1 VPSGPSNGTRV
12 APILRV
18 AVGGVLVK
26 FSKLFVLLALVV
38 LAVSVAK
45 ADTIDPTVIIRQVD
59 PVPVPITDP
68 NGTIPLSFSATAN
81 VFAFQNDTG
90 TLLYSLSL
98 TLFGFPQG
106 LDFNFGTNPGDG
118 IFSSF
123 AKNVN
128 QDGSQ
133 SLLFFGIDD
142 SHTGLLPSTG
152 CNLESD
158 GDADD
163 FCGPVYTIEIDGIP
177 ANDFVFGTATVSTP
191 EPATLLL
198 LSTGLVGLA
207 AFRRRRSSPQA

>member
-1 VPSGPSNGTRV
+1 MF
-12 APILRV
+12 
-18 AVGGVLVK
+18 LV
-26 FSKLFVLLALVV
+26 VALVV
-38 LAVSVAK
+38 LATSAAR

-68 NGTIPLSFSATAN
+68 NATTLLAFSANQNT
-81 VFAFQNDTG
+81 FAFQNDTG

-106 LDFNFGTNPGDG
+106 LDFNFGDNPGDG
-118 IFSSF
+118 IFAGFS
-123 AKNVN
+123 KTVN

-133 SLLFFGIDD
+133 TLLFSGIDD
-142 SHTGLLPSTG
+142 SHTGLLPSTS
-152 CNLESD
+152 CNFDND

-177 ANDFVFGTATVSTP
+177 ANEYVFGTATVSTP

-198 LSTGLVGLA
+198 LSTGLIGIAGL
-207 AFRRRRSSPQA
+207 RRRRSSSQA

>member
-1 VPSGPSNGTRV
+1 M
-12 APILRV
+12 
-18 AVGGVLVK
+18 K
-26 FSKLFVLLALVV
+26 FSKVFLLLAVV
-38 LAVSVAK
+38 ILAASAAK

-59 PVPVPITDP
+59 PPPVPITDP
-68 NGTIPLSFSATAN
+68 NGTIPLSFSAN
-81 VFAFQNDTG
+81 QNIFAFQNDTG

-106 LDFNFGTNPGDG
+106 LDFNFGSNPGDG

-123 AKNVN
+123 SKTVN

-133 SLLFFGIDD
+133 TLLFFGIDD

-163 FCGPVYTIEIDGIP
+163 FCGPVYTIELDGIP

>member
-1 VPSGPSNGTRV
+1 M
-12 APILRV
+12 
-18 AVGGVLVK
+18 K
-26 FSKLFVLLALVV
+26 FSKLFLSLALVV

-59 PVPVPITDP
+59 PSPVLITDP
-68 NGTIPLSFSATAN
+68 NGTTPLAFSANQN

-106 LDFNFGTNPGDG
+106 LDFNFGDNPGDG

-123 AKNVN
+123 SKTVN

-133 SLLFFGIDD
+133 TLLFFGIDEL
-142 SHTGLLPSTG
+142 HTGLLPSTS
-152 CNLESD
+152 CNFDND

-163 FCGPVYTIEIDGIP
+163 F
-177 ANDFVFGTATVSTP
+177 
-191 EPATLLL
+191 
-198 LSTGLVGLA
+198 
-207 AFRRRRSSPQA
+207 

>member
-1 VPSGPSNGTRV
+1 MALGLHLLARSVTE
-12 APILRV
+12 
-18 AVGGVLVK
+18 GVHVK
-26 FSKLFVLLALVV
+26 FSKLFLLLALVV

-59 PVPVPITDP
+59 PPPVAITDP
-68 NGTIPLSFSATAN
+68 NGTIPLSFSAN
-81 VFAFQNDTG
+81 QNIFAFQNDTG

-98 TLFGFPQG
+98 MLFGFPQG

-123 AKNVN
+123 SKTLN

-133 SLLFFGIDD
+133 TLLFFGIDG

-177 ANDFVFGTATVSTP
+177 ANEFVFGTATVSTP

-207 AFRRRRSSPQA
+207 AFRKRRSSPQA

>member
-1 VPSGPSNGTRV
+1 MALGLHFLARSGTE
-12 APILRV
+12 
-18 AVGGVLVK
+18 GVHVK
-26 FSKLFVLLALVV
+26 FSKLFLLLALVV

-59 PVPVPITDP
+59 PPPVLITDP
-68 NGTIPLSFSATAN
+68 NGTIPLAFSVN
-81 VFAFQNDTG
+81 QNIFAFQNNTG

-106 LDFNFGTNPGDG
+106 LDFNFGDNPGDG

-123 AKNVN
+123 SKTVN

-133 SLLFFGIDD
+133 TLLFFGIDEL
-142 SHTGLLPSTG
+142 HTGLLPSTS
-152 CNLESD
+152 CNFDND

-163 FCGPVYTIEIDGIP
+163 FCGPVYTIELDGIP

-207 AFRRRRSSPQA
+207 AFRKRRSSPQA

>member
-1 VPSGPSNGTRV
+1 MALGLHFLACSGTE
-12 APILRV
+12 
-18 AVGGVLVK
+18 GVHVK
-26 FSKLFVLLALVV
+26 FSKLFLLLALVV

-59 PVPVPITDP
+59 PPPVAITDP
-68 NGTIPLSFSATAN
+68 NGTIPLAFSAN
-81 VFAFQNDTG
+81 QNIFAFQNDTG

-98 TLFGFPQG
+98 MLFGFPQG
-106 LDFNFGTNPGDG
+106 LDFNFGDNPGDG

-123 AKNVN
+123 SKTVN

-133 SLLFFGIDD
+133 TLLFFGIDEF
-142 SHTGLLPSTG
+142 HTGLLPSTG
-152 CNLESD
+152 CSLESD

-163 FCGPVYTIEIDGIP
+163 FCGPVYTIELDGIP
-177 ANDFVFGTATVSTP
+177 PNDFVFGTATVSTP

-207 AFRRRRSSPQA
+207 AFRKRRSSPQA

>member
-1 VPSGPSNGTRV
+1 
-12 APILRV
+12 
-18 AVGGVLVK
+18 VK

-38 LAVSVAK
+38 LAVSAAK

-68 NGTIPLSFSATAN
+68 NGTIPLSFSANAN

-123 AKNVN
+123 SKNVN

-133 SLLFFGIDD
+133 TLLFFGIDD

-191 EPATLLL
+191 EPATLFL

>member
-1 VPSGPSNGTRV
+1 M
-12 APILRV
+12 APGLHLLARSV
-18 AVGGVLVK
+18 TEGVLVK
-26 FSKLFVLLALVV
+26 FSKLFLLLALVV

-59 PVPVPITDP
+59 PPPVAITDP
-68 NGTIPLSFSATAN
+68 NGTIPLSFSANAN
-81 VFAFQNDTG
+81 VFGFQNDTG

-98 TLFGFPQG
+98 TLFGYPQG
-106 LDFNFGTNPGDG
+106 LDFNFGDNPGDG

-123 AKNVN
+123 SKTLN

-133 SLLFFGIDD
+133 TLLFFGIDD
-142 SHTGLLPSTG
+142 SHTGLVPSFG

-177 ANDFVFGTATVSTP
+177 ANEFVFGTATVSTP

-207 AFRRRRSSPQA
+207 AFRKRRSSPQA

>member
-1 VPSGPSNGTRV
+1 MALGLHLLARSVTE
-12 APILRV
+12 
-18 AVGGVLVK
+18 GVLVK
-26 FSKLFVLLALVV
+26 FSKLFLLLALAL

-59 PVPVPITDP
+59 PPPVLITDP
-68 NGTIPLSFSATAN
+68 NGTIPLAFSAN
-81 VFAFQNDTG
+81 QNIFAFQNDTG

-106 LDFNFGTNPGDG
+106 LDFNFGNNPGDG

-123 AKNVN
+123 SKTVN

-133 SLLFFGIDD
+133 TLLFFGIDEL
-142 SHTGLLPSTG
+142 HTGLLPSTS
-152 CNLESD
+152 CNFDND

-163 FCGPVYTIEIDGIP
+163 FCGPVYTIELDGIP
-177 ANDFVFGTATVSTP
+177 ANDYVFGTATVSTP

-207 AFRRRRSSPQA
+207 AFRKRRSSPQA

>member
-1 VPSGPSNGTRV
+1 
-12 APILRV
+12 
-18 AVGGVLVK
+18 VK
-26 FSKLFVLLALVV
+26 FSKLFLLLALAV

-59 PVPVPITDP
+59 PPPVLITDP
-68 NGTIPLSFSATAN
+68 NGTIPLAFSAN
-81 VFAFQNDTG
+81 QNIFAFQNDTG

-106 LDFNFGTNPGDG
+106 LDFNFGDNPGDG

-123 AKNVN
+123 SKTVN

-133 SLLFFGIDD
+133 TLLFFGIDEL
-142 SHTGLLPSTG
+142 HTGLLPSTS
-152 CNLESD
+152 CNFDND

-163 FCGPVYTIEIDGIP
+163 FCGPVYTIELDGIP

>member
-1 VPSGPSNGTRV
+1 MALGLHLFPRP
-12 APILRV
+12 
-18 AVGGVLVK
+18 VGGVPVK

-38 LAVSVAK
+38 LAVSAAK

-68 NGTIPLSFSATAN
+68 NGTIPLSFSANAN

-123 AKNVN
+123 SKNVN

-133 SLLFFGIDD
+133 TLLFFGIDD

>member
-1 VPSGPSNGTRV
+1 
-12 APILRV
+12 
-18 AVGGVLVK
+18 VK
-26 FSKLFVLLALVV
+26 FSKLFLLLALVV

-59 PVPVPITDP
+59 PPPVAITDP
-68 NGTIPLSFSATAN
+68 NGTIPLSFSANAN
-81 VFAFQNDTG
+81 VFGFQNDTG

-98 TLFGFPQG
+98 TLFGYPQG
-106 LDFNFGTNPGDG
+106 LDFNFGDNPGDG

-123 AKNVN
+123 SKTLN

-133 SLLFFGIDD
+133 TLLFFGIDD
-142 SHTGLLPSTG
+142 SHTGLVPSFG

-177 ANDFVFGTATVSTP
+177 ANEFVFGTATVSTP

-207 AFRRRRSSPQA
+207 AFRKRRSSPQA

>member
-1 VPSGPSNGTRV
+1 
-12 APILRV
+12 
-18 AVGGVLVK
+18 VLVK

-123 AKNVN
+123 AKTVN

>member
-1 VPSGPSNGTRV
+1 
-12 APILRV
+12 
-18 AVGGVLVK
+18 VK
-26 FSKLFVLLALVV
+26 FSKLFVLLALIV

-123 AKNVN
+123 AKTVN

>member
-1 VPSGPSNGTRV
+1 MALGLHLWPALQSE
-12 APILRV
+12 
-18 AVGGVLVK
+18 GVLVK
-26 FSKLFVLLALVV
+26 FSKVFLLLALVV

-59 PVPVPITDP
+59 PPPVPITDP
-68 NGTIPLSFSATAN
+68 NGTIPLSFSASAN

-98 TLFGFPQG
+98 TLFGYPQG
-106 LDFNFGTNPGDG
+106 LDFNFGDNPGDG

-123 AKNVN
+123 SKTIN

-133 SLLFFGIDD
+133 TLLFFGIDEF
-142 SHTGLLPSTG
+142 HTGLLPSTG
-152 CNLESD
+152 CNVDSD

-163 FCGPVYTIEIDGIP
+163 FCGPVYTIELDGIP
-177 ANDFVFGTATVSTP
+177 PNEFVFGTATVSTP

>member
-1 VPSGPSNGTRV
+1 
-12 APILRV
+12 
-18 AVGGVLVK
+18 VK

-38 LAVSVAK
+38 LAVSAAK

-59 PVPVPITDP
+59 PVPVPITYP
-68 NGTIPLSFSATAN
+68 NGTIPLSFSANAN

-123 AKNVN
+123 SKNVN

-133 SLLFFGIDD
+133 TLLFFGIDD

>member
-1 VPSGPSNGTRV
+1 M
-12 APILRV
+12 
-18 AVGGVLVK
+18 K
-26 FSKLFVLLALVV
+26 FSKLFLVLALVV
-38 LAVSVAK
+38 LATSVAK

-68 NGTIPLSFSATAN
+68 NGTIPLSFSASAN

-106 LDFNFGTNPGDG
+106 LDFNFGDNPGDG
-118 IFSSF
+118 IFAGFS
-123 AKNVN
+123 KTVN
-128 QDGSQ
+128 QNGSQ
-133 SLLFFGIDD
+133 TLLFSGIDD

-152 CNLESD
+152 CQGEND

-177 ANDFVFGTATVSTP
+177 AGDFVFGTATVSTP

-198 LSTGLVGLA
+198 LSTGLIGIAGL
-207 AFRRRRSSPQA
+207 RRRRSSSQA

>member
-1 VPSGPSNGTRV
+1 MALGLHLLARSVTE
-12 APILRV
+12 
-18 AVGGVLVK
+18 GVLVK
-26 FSKLFVLLALVV
+26 FSKLFLLLALAL

-59 PVPVPITDP
+59 PPPVLITDP
-68 NGTIPLSFSATAN
+68 NGTIPLSFSAN
-81 VFAFQNDTG
+81 QNIFAFQNDTG

-98 TLFGFPQG
+98 RLFGYPQG
-106 LDFNFGTNPGDG
+106 LDFNFGDNPGDG

-123 AKNVN
+123 AKTIN

-133 SLLFFGIDD
+133 TLLFFGIDEF
-142 SHTGLLPSTG
+142 HTGLLPSTS
-152 CNLESD
+152 CNFDND

-163 FCGPVYTIEIDGIP
+163 FCGPVYTIELDGIP
-177 ANDFVFGTATVSTP
+177 ANDYVFGTATVSTP

-207 AFRRRRSSPQA
+207 AFRKRRSSPQA

>member
-1 VPSGPSNGTRV
+1 MALGLHLLARSVTE
-12 APILRV
+12 
-18 AVGGVLVK
+18 GVLVK
-26 FSKLFVLLALVV
+26 FSKLFLLLALVV

-98 TLFGFPQG
+98 TLFGFPTG
-106 LDFNFGTNPGDG
+106 LDFNFGDNPGDG

-123 AKNVN
+123 SKTLN

-133 SLLFFGIDD
+133 TLLFFGIDD
-142 SHTGLLPSTG
+142 SHTGLFPSTG
-152 CNLESD
+152 CNLDSD

-163 FCGPVYTIEIDGIP
+163 FCGPVYTIELDGIP

-207 AFRRRRSSPQA
+207 AFRKRRSSPQD

>member
-1 VPSGPSNGTRV
+1 M
-12 APILRV
+12 
-18 AVGGVLVK
+18 K
-26 FSKLFVLLALVV
+26 FSKLFLLLALAV

-59 PVPVPITDP
+59 PPPVAIPDP
-68 NGTIPLSFSATAN
+68 NGTIPLAFSAN
-81 VFAFQNDTG
+81 QNIFAFQNDTG

-106 LDFNFGTNPGDG
+106 LDFNFGDNPGDG

-123 AKNVN
+123 SKTLN

-133 SLLFFGIDD
+133 TLLFFGIDD

-207 AFRRRRSSPQA
+207 AFRKRRSSPQA

>member
-1 VPSGPSNGTRV
+1 
-12 APILRV
+12 
-18 AVGGVLVK
+18 VK
-26 FSKLFVLLALVV
+26 FSKLFLLLALAV
-38 LAVSVAK
+38 LAVSDAK

-59 PVPVPITDP
+59 PPPVAITDP
-68 NGTIPLSFSATAN
+68 NGTIPLAYSAN
-81 VFAFQNDTG
+81 QNIFAFQNDTG

-106 LDFNFGTNPGDG
+106 LDFNFGDNPGDG

-123 AKNVN
+123 AKTVN

-133 SLLFFGIDD
+133 TLLFFGIDEF
-142 SHTGLLPSTG
+142 HTGLLPSTG

-163 FCGPVYTIEIDGIP
+163 FCGPVYTIELDGIP
-177 ANDFVFGTATVSTP
+177 ANDYVFGTATVSTP
-191 EPATLLL
+191 APATLLL

-207 AFRRRRSSPQA
+207 AFRKRRSSPQA

>member
-1 VPSGPSNGTRV
+1 MALGLHLLARSVTE
-12 APILRV
+12 
-18 AVGGVLVK
+18 GVLVK
-26 FSKLFVLLALVV
+26 FSKLFLLLALAL

-59 PVPVPITDP
+59 PPPVLITDP
-68 NGTIPLSFSATAN
+68 NGTIPLAFSANAN
-81 VFAFQNDTG
+81 VFGFQNDTG

-98 TLFGFPQG
+98 TLFGYPQG
-106 LDFNFGTNPGDG
+106 LDFNFGDNPGDG

-123 AKNVN
+123 AKTVN

-133 SLLFFGIDD
+133 TLLFFGIDEL
-142 SHTGLLPSTG
+142 HTGLLPSTS
-152 CNLESD
+152 CNFDND

-163 FCGPVYTIEIDGIP
+163 FCGPVYTIELDGIP
-177 ANDFVFGTATVSTP
+177 ANDYVFGTATVSTP

-207 AFRRRRSSPQA
+207 AFRKRRSSPQA

>member
-1 VPSGPSNGTRV
+1 MALGLHLLPASQSE
-12 APILRV
+12 
-18 AVGGVLVK
+18 GVLVK
-26 FSKLFVLLALVV
+26 FSKLFLLLALAV

-59 PVPVPITDP
+59 PPPVPITDP
-68 NGTIPLSFSATAN
+68 NGTIPLSFSASQN

-106 LDFNFGTNPGDG
+106 LDFNFGDNPGDG

-123 AKNVN
+123 SKTVN

-133 SLLFFGIDD
+133 TLLFFGIDEF
-142 SHTGLLPSTG
+142 HTGLLPSTG
-152 CNLESD
+152 CSVDSD

-163 FCGPVYTIEIDGIP
+163 FCGPVYTIELDGIP
-177 ANDFVFGTATVSTP
+177 ANEFVFGTATVSTP

>member
-1 VPSGPSNGTRV
+1 M
-12 APILRV
+12 
-18 AVGGVLVK
+18 K
-26 FSKLFVLLALVV
+26 FSKLFVLLALIV

-123 AKNVN
+123 AKTVN

>member
-1 VPSGPSNGTRV
+1 
-12 APILRV
+12 
-18 AVGGVLVK
+18 VK
-26 FSKLFVLLALVV
+26 FSKLFVLLALIV

-123 AKNVN
+123 AKTVN

-142 SHTGLLPSTG
+142 SHTGLLPSTA
-152 CNLESD
+152 CSLEGD
-158 GDADD
+158 GDADADD